1 MTFWK
6 RQDCKDRKQISG
18 GQELG
23 VGERHRGIL
32 GWSHSA
38 WHWPVNTGCY
48 AFVRSHTAC
57 QRKA

>member
-18 GQELG
+18 GQGLG
-23 VGERHRGIL
+23 VGRDTGIS

-38 WHWPVNTGCY
+38 QHRPVNTGCY
-48 AFVRSHTAC
+48 VFVRNHTAC
-57 QRKA
+57 RHKA

>member
-18 GQELG
+18 GQGLG
-23 VGERHRGIL
+23 VGRDIGIS

-38 WHWPVNTGCY
+38 RHRLVNAGCY
-48 AFVRSHTAC
+48 VFVRNHTAC
-57 QRKA
+57 RHKA